1 MLLETIESRGLAL
14 LSYVIGDKDTGV
26 CAVIDPRRDVSV
38 YIDIARSHH
47 CRITHIFETHIHADF
62 VSGAR
67 ELALQTGAQIVGGIS
82 PAYAF
87 ELHQARDGEVFKLG
101 AITLGVLHTPGHTPE
116 HISLTVQGGQ
126 GSQELWGVFTGD
138 TLFAGEIGRPDLLGA
153 EMEAQLAR
161 QMFHSLHEK
170 LFTLGDQV
178 EIYPGHGSGSPC
190 GGNIGD
196 RLTSTIGYE
205 RINQKKARIT
215 DVDLFAQALLKDLPP
230 SPTYYPRMKQVNA
243 EGAGII
249 GCLENV
255 QPLDPQKFAD
265 AAQEKNALIIDTR
278 EIEAFGGGHIQ
289 GAINIALR
297 DEFPVWSGWM
307 LRPEQTILLVLDN
320 ESDID
325 LVQRHLLRIGIEKI
339 GGFLRQGMR
348 GWFEAAM
355 PFETLPQLSVQE
367 LHARKEEFQIL
378 DVRAKEEWESGHV
391 AGAQNVFVP
400 EIEEYSQQ
408 LDREKPLAV
417 YCGSGYR
424 ASIAASVLKAGGFQN
439 VSSVPGS
446 MRAWRSAG
454 YALEK

>member
-1 MLLETIESRGLAL
+1 MILETIESRGLAH
-14 LSYVIGDKDTGV
+14 LSYVIGDDEAGV

-38 YIDIARSHH
+38 YLDIARRHH

-67 ELALQTGAQIVGGIS
+67 ELALQTGAQIVGGVS
-82 PAYAF
+82 PEYNFEIHQAQEGETF
-87 ELHQARDGEVFKLG
+87 ELGTIA
-101 AITLGVLHTPGHTPE
+101 LGVLHTPGHTPE
-116 HISLTVQGGQ
+116 HISLTIRGGQ
-126 GSQELWGVFTGD
+126 GSQEMWGVFTGD

-153 EMEAQLAR
+153 EMEAQLAQ

-170 LFTLGDQV
+170 LFILGDQV

-205 RINQKKARIT
+205 RLHQEKSQIIDINE
-215 DVDLFAQALLKDLPP
+215 FAQALLKDLPP
-230 SPTYYPRMKQVNA
+230 SPTYYPRMKKVNA

-255 QPLDPQKFAD
+255 QPLDPQKFA
-265 AAQEKNALIIDTR
+265 AAMQKADSLIVDTR

-289 GAINIALR
+289 GAINIPLR

-307 LRPEQTILLVLDN
+307 LRPEQTILLVLDR
-320 ESDID
+320 EEDVD
-325 LVQRHLLRIGIEKI
+325 LVQRHLLRIGIERI
-339 GGFLRQGMR
+339 GGFLRRGMR
-348 GWFEAAM
+348 SWFEAAM
-355 PFETLPQLSVQE
+355 PFEILPQLSVHE
-367 LHARKEEFQIL
+367 LNARRPKFQIL
-378 DVRAKEEWESGHV
+378 DVRAREEWESGHV
-391 AGAQNVFVP
+391 EGARNIFVP
-400 EIEEYSQQ
+400 ELKECFSQ

-424 ASIAASVLKAGGFQN
+424 ASIAASVLKAEGFEN

-446 MRAWRSAG
+446 MRAWRNAG
-454 YALEK
+454 YPLAK